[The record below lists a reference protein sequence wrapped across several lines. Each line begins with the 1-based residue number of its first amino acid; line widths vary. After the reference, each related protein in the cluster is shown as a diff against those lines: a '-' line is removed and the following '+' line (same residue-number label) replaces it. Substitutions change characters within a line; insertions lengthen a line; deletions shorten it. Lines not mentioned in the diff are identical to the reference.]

1 MATLTL
7 QAAPAV
13 AGQLPDMLIEPSW
26 IKEGN
31 PVARG
36 TILTQSNDKR
46 VSSGLWSC
54 EPGKFEWTFIWD
66 EFVHLL
72 EGEVEITED
81 GTDNT
86 VTLGPGDMA
95 HFPLGMKTHW
105 HVRKAVRKFFVIRT
119 PEPFEL

>member
-36 TILTQSNDKR
+36 TILTQSDDKR

-54 EPGKFEWTFIWD
+54 EPGKFEWTFSWD

>member
-1 MATLTL
+1 MISVCMPQVGENLTL
-7 QAAPAV
+7 GV
-13 AGQLPDMLIEPSW
+13 VLEWLKDVGD
-26 IKEGN
+26 

-36 TILTQSNDKR
+36 TVITQSDDKK

-54 EPGKFEWTFIWD
+54 QPGKFEWTFGWD
-66 EFVHLL
+66 EFVHVL

-86 VTLGPGDMA
+86 TTLRPGDMA

-105 HVRKAVRKFFVIRT
+105 HVKQTLKKFFVVRT
-119 PEPFEL
+119 PEPLVL

>member
-1 MATLTL
+1 MATLTI
-7 QAAPAV
+7 QHAPTS
-13 AGQLPDMLIEPSW
+13 AGDLPAMPIEPSW
-26 IKEGN
+26 ITEGD

-36 TILTQSNDKR
+36 TVVAQSEDKK

-54 EPGKFEWTFIWD
+54 EPGKFEWTFSWD
-66 EFVHLL
+66 EFVHVL

-86 VTLGPGDMA
+86 ITLRPGDMA
-95 HFPLGMKTHW
+95 HFPLGMKTRW
-105 HVRKAVRKFFVIRT
+105 HVKQKVRKFFVIRT